1 MTLALKCPCVAT
13 KCSSKTLGVTHRL
26 NLYVAGSRLHSQ
38 DQNATVETSSGP
50 GGSKSG
56 FES

>member
-1 MTLALKCPCVAT
+1 MTLALKCSCVAT
-13 KCSSKTLGVTHRL
+13 KCSSKTPGVAHRL
-26 NLYVAGSRLHSQ
+26 NLHVAGY
-38 DQNATVETSSGP
+38 TVETSSGP